1 MIHNPLESTI
11 RLSESGW
18 LKLTPKKPKDAG
30 LFISVPFE
38 LARDIFSES
47 GDLRSE
53 KFPAIMILADTIG
66 KALPPTHE
74 DTKKRPKPTVITKT
88 RKSRA
93 VHHRKPFELPFIT
106 R

>member
-18 LKLTPKKPKDAG
+18 LKLTPKKPKDKS
-30 LFISVPFE
+30 LIISVPLE

-47 GDLRSE
+47 GDLQSE
-53 KFPAIMILADTIG
+53 KFPATMILADTIG
-66 KALPPTHE
+66 KALPPSHE
-74 DTKKRPKPTVITKT
+74 DAKKRPKPTIIIKT
-88 RKSRA
+88 RRSTA
-93 VHHRKPFELPFIT
+93 AHHRKPFELPFIT

>member
-1 MIHNPLESTI
+1 
-11 RLSESGW
+11 
-18 LKLTPKKPKDAG
+18 LTPKRPKNSG
-30 LFISVPFE
+30 LVINVPLD

-47 GDLRSE
+47 GDLQSA

-66 KALPPTHE
+66 KALPPMHK

-88 RKSRA
+88 RKPKST
-93 VHHRKPFELPFIT
+93 HHRKPFEIPLLT